1 MAGYQIIGIDL
12 LEGRDDLPNV
22 LVGQW
27 RHDVETTNNSMHLLD
42 AGSGLCL
49 FDRIDDATMTAG
61 GQHDQ
66 SFAFDNKVRTDLML
80 KIIRNEI
87 NGIFCRRHFLRKT
100 SETIDDADFLTA
112 WSQRLLETA
121 LRDFAGSKGMICH
134 DSRSFSHHE

>member
-27 RHDVETTNNSMHLLD
+27 RHDVESTDNSMHLLD
-42 AGSGLCL
+42 AGSCLCL
-49 FDRIDDATMTAG
+49 LDRNDDATMTAG

-66 SFAFDNKVRTDLML
+66 SLAFDNEVRTDLMF

-87 NGIFCRRHFLRKT
+87 TGIFCRRHFLR
-100 SETIDDADFLTA
+100 ETPETVDHADFLAA
-112 WSQRLLETA
+112 WSQRLLETG
-121 LRDFAGSKGMICH
+121 LRDLAGSEGMIGH